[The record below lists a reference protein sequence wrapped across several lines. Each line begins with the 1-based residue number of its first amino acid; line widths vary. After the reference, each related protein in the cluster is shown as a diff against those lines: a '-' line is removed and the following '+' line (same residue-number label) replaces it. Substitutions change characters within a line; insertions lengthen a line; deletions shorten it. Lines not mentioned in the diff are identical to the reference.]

1 MELWAWNQWK
11 QGRIQNRSAR
21 MPRIVRV
28 RAGWRQC
35 EPSLACVHCARGFLG
50 SCLSW
55 GRERSSFSL
64 LELLQTCHCH
74 CFFSPRPNVFLS
86 LWADWYPSAAETQRY
101 VTQHTVWFWKAL
113 TVSAVFFRSVPH
125 LPVSFLP
132 PLLKIAKIG
141 EELTYNHRSTPHSL
155 H

>member
-11 QGRIQNRSAR
+11 RGGIQNRSAR
-21 MPRIVRV
+21 MWRIVRV

-35 EPSLACVHCARGFLG
+35 EPSLAHVHCDRGFLG

-64 LELLQTCHCH
+64 LELLQYLPL
-74 CFFSPRPNVFLS
+74 SSLFLS
-86 LWADWYPSAAETQRY
+86 PSQCFLFSLGWLIPLCCRDTALCHTAHCMVLKGLDCFCCFDQYLTYPAG
-101 VTQHTVWFWKAL
+101 
-113 TVSAVFFRSVPH
+113 
-125 LPVSFLP
+125 FLQ
-132 PLLKIAKIG
+132 PLLKMARIV
-141 EELTYNHRSTPHSL
+141 EELGYNHRSTLRSL